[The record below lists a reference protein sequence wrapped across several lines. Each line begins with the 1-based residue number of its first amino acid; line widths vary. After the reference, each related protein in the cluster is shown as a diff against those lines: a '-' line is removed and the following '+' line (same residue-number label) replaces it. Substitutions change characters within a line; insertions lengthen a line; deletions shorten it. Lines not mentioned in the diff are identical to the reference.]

1 MKRYYESDR
10 IQCQAISPKTKKR
23 CSSIATYS
31 NGGKALCAKHQAL
44 AIKTKES
51 QK

>member
-10 IQCQAISPKTKKR
+10 IQCQAISPKTKER

-44 AIKTKES
+44 AIKTKE
-51 QK
+51 KK